1 MLSKFQNTKYAVFM
15 DLVENSMLDI
25 MLVTDLGS
33 DQASRSGEKKQSIHT
48 IYNNL

>member
-1 MLSKFQNTKYAVFM
+1 MLSKFKHAKYAVFM

-25 MLVTDLGS
+25 MVVTDM
-33 DQASRSGEKKQSIHT
+33 AAAPARSSEKKQSIHT